1 MHGRLRGRVRPV
13 VPSARVRL
21 PQLAALAAGAMAVLG
36 ACGGGEAPAVTTTAT
51 AGSSGASSGSGSS
64 GSSAP
69 RAAAAPAL
77 CGRLRVRVA
86 GRVSAPEATELSGLV
101 ASPAQKGVLWSHND
115 SGDRARLFAL
125 RADGSLIAS
134 LDVPGAEAVDWEDI
148 AAGPGDT
155 LLIGDI
161 GDNGSSRA
169 SIDVWRVAE
178 PRLRDGPG
186 ATAPA
191 TRLSMTYPDGAHDAE
206 TLLADRRSGEIVIV
220 TKRADGR
227 AGVYAASVT
236 APSLRRVATL
246 RLGLGGLATAGDV
259 SADGRVV
266 AIRTYTALYVWS
278 KKPSEPIAAALK
290 RKPCVG
296 SAQLLT
302 EGQGESLAL
311 SRDGRSFFT
320 VPEGANAV
328 LRQYVAR
335 K

>member
-1 MHGRLRGRVRPV
+1 
-13 VPSARVRL
+13 VPSLRARL
-21 PQLAALAAGAMAVLG
+21 PQLVALAAGATAMLA
-36 ACGGGEAPAVTTTAT
+36 ACGGGDAPAVTTTT
-51 AGSSGASSGSGSS
+51 TTSGPARVAS
-64 GSSAP
+64 
-69 RAAAAPAL
+69 APAL

-86 GRVSAPEATELSGLV
+86 GHVRAPEATELSGLV
-101 ASPAQKGVLWSHND
+101 ASPLHKGVLWSHND

-125 RADGSLIAS
+125 RTDGSLIAS

-148 AAGPGDT
+148 AVGPGDT
-155 LLIGDI
+155 LLVGDI
-161 GDNGSSRA
+161 GDNGAARA
-169 SIDVWRVAE
+169 SIDVWRVPE
-178 PRLRDGPG
+178 PRDLG
-186 ATAPA
+186 AGATTTAPA

-206 TLLADRRSGEIVIV
+206 TLIADRKTGEIVVV

-227 AGVYAASVT
+227 SGVYAASVN
-236 APSLRRVATL
+236 APALRKTGTL

-278 KKPSEPIAAALK
+278 KRPGASIASALK
-290 RKPCVG
+290 RKPCVA

-328 LRQYVAR
+328 LRQYTTR